1 MKGLT
6 RMRVWNKGISPFSW
20 VLLLALLHIGLSTGD
35 AQAPS
40 EGYERPELLAETDW
54 LGQHLSDPD
63 LRIVDLR
70 SEEAYRKNHIPG
82 AVHLRWQALKDPE
95 HEVSVVLPDW
105 FAMLM
110 SARGIGNETTVIG
123 YDEQGGLNA
132 TWLWW
137 VLDYYG
143 HSRARVLNGGWSK
156 WMQERRPVTAELP
169 EPPSG
174 SFTAKADPTKICLV
188 DELLTDINRA
198 GMVIVDAR
206 SPGEFSGFDVRAK
219 RGGHIPG
226 AVNIEWTRNVTS
238 DQVKTFRPAT
248 ELRKMYEAAGVTKD
262 KAIITHCQTGVRGAH
277 ALFTLRLL
285 GYKEVRNYD
294 ASWQEWGNR
303 PDLPIAR

>member
-1 MKGLT
+1 
-6 RMRVWNKGISPFSW
+6 MRVWNKGISPFSW

-123 YDEQGGLNA
+123 YDDQGGLNA

-188 DELLTDINRA
+188 DELLTDMNR
-198 GMVIVDAR
+198 GGVVIVDAR

-219 RGGHIPG
+219 RGG
-226 AVNIEWTRNVTS
+226 
-238 DQVKTFRPAT
+238 
-248 ELRKMYEAAGVTKD
+248 
-262 KAIITHCQTGVRGAH
+262 
-277 ALFTLRLL
+277 
-285 GYKEVRNYD
+285 
-294 ASWQEWGNR
+294 
-303 PDLPIAR
+303 